1 MHSLR
6 MFWIEEANNQKTIY
20 KQWLVPLYLQKI
32 KDHLQE
38 YRVNITALKK
48 KKKRKPFGTDLCKG
62 NIMVGGDKGERGKMD
77 NSSWVDI
84 KISSHF
90 NSKLGFLQ

>member
-1 MHSLR
+1 
-6 MFWIEEANNQKTIY
+6 
-20 KQWLVPLYLQKI
+20 
-32 KDHLQE
+32 
-38 YRVNITALKK
+38 
-48 KKKRKPFGTDLCKG
+48 
-62 NIMVGGDKGERGKMD
+62 MVGGDKGERGKMD

>member
-48 KKKRKPFGTDLCKG
+48 KKKKEAIWHRLMQRKYH
-62 NIMVGGDKGERGKMD
+62 GGGG
-77 NSSWVDI
+77 
-84 KISSHF
+84 
-90 NSKLGFLQ
+90 